1 MPTADPVAKVMQPI
15 SATGID
21 RDDWREGTGRHG
33 PHTGFTLVELL
44 IVLALAGVLSVL
56 LAPMLLP
63 SAARTVQQAGE
74 QMLVGL
80 RESRRLA
87 RASRQPQQFLV
98 DTAASRYRVAGSAT
112 WRSLPDD
119 VSIQLTTAESLLSS
133 DSQGAIGFF
142 ADGSSSGGRIVL
154 GLDGI
159 ATQIDVE
166 WLTGRTRI
174 SGR

>member
-1 MPTADPVAKVMQPI
+1 MQPI

-21 RDDWREGTGRHG
+21 RDVWRDGTD
-33 PHTGFTLVELL
+33 PHKPHAGFTLVELL

-63 SAARTVQQAGE
+63 SPARTVQQAGE
-74 QMLVGL
+74 QMVTGL

-87 RASRQPQQFLV
+87 RAQRQPQQFFV
-98 DTAASRYRVAGSAT
+98 DTSARRYRVASSKK
-112 WRSLPDD
+112 WHSLPEGMS
-119 VSIQLTTAESLLSS
+119 VRLTTAESLLSS

-154 GLDGI
+154 GMDGI
-159 ATQIDVE
+159 ARQIDVE

-174 SGR
+174 SEMRP